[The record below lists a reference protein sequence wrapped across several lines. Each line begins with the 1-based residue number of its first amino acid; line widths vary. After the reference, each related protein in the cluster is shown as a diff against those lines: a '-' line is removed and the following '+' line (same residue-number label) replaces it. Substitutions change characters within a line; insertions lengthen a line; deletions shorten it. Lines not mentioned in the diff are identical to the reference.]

1 MASTDTTQTART
13 PAVDLRV
20 LGQIRD
26 SDDWLVST
34 WNAGQSRDTQWSAD
48 NVQINS
54 EGLVELHLTSQTG
67 VGDRVFTGGEM
78 QSEAAH
84 ETGTWS
90 WTAQAP
96 QMRDGTVFGM
106 FLYQEDY
113 RNDRWLEF
121 DFEFVGANTRQVQ
134 LSIHMEAEDGSRV
147 RLADG
152 PAGPMVVD
160 LGFDASEERHVYEI
174 ELTGTSAIF
183 RVDGEILADLSGAD
197 MPNGLWYSGA
207 VKSFAD
213 LWAVSENQRDWAGTP
228 DPDGPPLVAVI
239 ADVSLPGQNNL
250 DEPVYDAEML
260 GTDQA
265 EDLIGGDGAD
275 LIHGGAGADQ
285 LVGNR
290 GADHLYGNRGRDILR
305 GKGDDDF
312 LFGGRGKD
320 RLAGGSGDDELDGGI
335 GRDQLRGGA
344 GADVFVFRQSGPAD
358 RVNDF
363 TLSHGDVLDLTW
375 FELDGADQLRWL
387 DGERGR
393 GARDLLQVEGDD
405 GWINVAVIDDQ
416 GDALTLDLLV
426 AQDAILF

>member
-1 MASTDTTQTART
+1 MASTDSAQAATT
-13 PAVDLRV
+13 PALDLRV
-20 LGQIRD
+20 PGEMRD

-34 WNAGQSRDTQWSAD
+34 WNAGQSRDTTWSQD

-54 EGLVELHLTSQTG
+54 DGAVELHLTSDNG
-67 VGDRVFTGGEM
+67 VGERLFTGGEI

-84 ETGTWS
+84 ETGIWS

-96 QMRDGTVFGM
+96 QMQDGTVFGM

-152 PAGPMVVD
+152 PAGPLVVD
-160 LGFDASEERHVYEI
+160 LGFDAAEGMHTYEI

-183 RVDGEILADLSGAD
+183 RVDGEVRADLSGAD
-197 MPNGLWYSGA
+197 MPGGLWYSGA

-213 LWAVSENQRDWAGTP
+213 LWAVSDNQTAWAGIP
-228 DPDGPPLVAVI
+228 DPDAPPLVAVI
-239 ADVSLPGQNNL
+239 ADVSLPGQE
-250 DEPVYDAEML
+250 DPAEPEFDSEQR
-260 GTDQA
+260 GTEQA
-265 EDLIGGDGAD
+265 EDLFGGAGAD
-275 LIHGGAGADQ
+275 LIHGGDGADQ

-290 GADHLYGNRGRDILR
+290 GSDHLYGDKGRDILR
-305 GKGDDDF
+305 GKDGDDF
-312 LFGGRGKD
+312 LFGGRGRD
-320 RLAGGSGDDELDGGI
+320 RLAGGGGDDQLDGGI
-335 GRDQLRGGA
+335 GRDQLRGGG
-344 GADVFVFRQSGPAD
+344 GADVFIFRQGGTPD

-363 TLSHGDVLDLTW
+363 SLSQGDVLDLTR
-375 FELDGADQLRWL
+375 FNLDGADQLRWL

-393 GARDLLQVEGDD
+393 GTRDLLQAEGED
-405 GWINVAVIDDQ
+405 GWVNVAVIDDRA
-416 GDALTLDLLV
+416 DALTLDLLI

>member
-1 MASTDTTQTART
+1 MASTDSAQADVT
-13 PAVDLRV
+13 PTVDLRIP
-20 LGQIRD
+20 GQVRED
-26 SDDWLVST
+26 DDWLVST
-34 WNAGQSRDTQWSAD
+34 WNAGQSRDTKWSKD
-48 NVQINS
+48 NVQINAD
-54 EGLVELHLTSQTG
+54 GAVELHLTSESGAGERT
-67 VGDRVFTGGEM
+67 FAGGEM

-96 QMRDGTVFGM
+96 QMQDGTVFGM

-152 PAGPMVVD
+152 PAGPLVVD
-160 LGFDASEERHVYEI
+160 LGFDAAAGLHTYEI
-174 ELTGTSAIF
+174 ELTGTAAIF
-183 RVDGEILADLSGAD
+183 RVDGEVLAELSGAD
-197 MPNGLWYSGA
+197 MPGGLWYSGA

-213 LWAVSENQRDWAGTP
+213 LWAVSDNQTAWAGTP
-228 DPDGPPLVAVI
+228 DPDAPPLVAVI
-239 ADVSLPGQNNL
+239 ADVSLPGQEQVGTPNFAT
-250 DEPVYDAEML
+250 EQV

-265 EDLIGGDGAD
+265 EDLFGGDGAD

-285 LVGNR
+285 LVGNS
-290 GADHLYGNRGRDILR
+290 GADHLYGDKGRDILR
-305 GKGDDDF
+305 GKDGDDF

-320 RLAGGSGDDELDGGI
+320 RLAGGGGEDVLDGGI
-335 GRDQLRGGA
+335 GRDQLRGGG
-344 GADVFVFRQSGPAD
+344 GADTFIFSQGGPAD

-363 TLSHGDVLDLTW
+363 TLSHGDTLDLTR
-375 FELDGADQLRWL
+375 FNLNGAEQLRWL

-393 GARDLLQVEGDD
+393 GTRDLLQVEEDD
-405 GWINVAVIDDQ
+405 GWINVAVIDDRAE
-416 GDALTLDLLV
+416 ALTLDLLI